1 MKNLISFFI
10 LWCSHVISFNLLYDV
25 LWWMLECR
33 FTGIGFGMLIITE
46 KIVFFVLSFV
56 LSVFEIYKNKKAKTV
71 LVILSGLIFFRFG
84 IHTYMIGNIL
94 KIYCVLCFSE
104 IVGLLVPYFIY
115 GKVKG
120 GIFSKDSGYYDPKS
134 E

>member
-1 MKNLISFFI
+1 MKNLISFFV
-10 LWCSHVISFNLLYDV
+10 LWASHVISFNLLYDV

-46 KIVFFVLSFV
+46 KIVFLVLSFV

-84 IHTYMIGNIL
+84 IYMYMIGNIL
-94 KIYCVLCFSE
+94 KIYCVLGFSE
-104 IVGLLVPYFIY
+104 FVGFLVPYFIY
-115 GKVKG
+115 RLR
-120 GIFSKDSGYYDPKS
+120 IRS
-134 E
+134 